1 MYSLDINFLNDRQ
14 IRQEAATPGRV
25 NVSPDNK
32 TPLYIGA
39 AVAVLAPLIAGLAW
53 FLLNNSNASLTQK
66 QAELDTKLTEIKA
79 KLGEID
85 VLRKQI
91 KDTTDETAALASVF
105 TRIKP
110 WSAMAQDIRDR
121 IPAGIQIATIEQ
133 IPPPATSTPVPS
145 ASPSPGAQPPPAP
158 PPIVVLKLAG
168 IANNFDAV
176 NDFLLVLQK
185 SSFFKPEETKLV
197 KATLGKPRTL
207 QSLSLEGSSGG
218 DSSKTPKL
226 PPVVEFEIQTSLT
239 EVSTSDLIREVERKG
254 AVGLVTRIEYLQ
266 QKGVIP
272 PTQGTTAPTQGT
284 ATPPAQGKTKP

>member
-14 IRQEAATPGRV
+14 IRQEAAAPGRSS
-25 NVSPDNK
+25 VSPDSK
-32 TPLYIGA
+32 TPLYVGI
-39 AVAVLAPLIAGLAW
+39 AVAVLAPALAGLAW
-53 FLLNNSNASLTQK
+53 FWFSQDNA
-66 QAELDTKLTEIKA
+66 KLTERQAQLDAQLNEIKA

-85 VLRKQI
+85 VLRAQI
-91 KDTTDETAALASVF
+91 KQATDETAALASVF

-121 IPAGIQIATIEQ
+121 IPAGIQIGIIEQ
-133 IPPPATSTPVPS
+133 IPPPAAVPAPAPT

-158 PPIVVLKLAG
+158 PPMVVLKITG
-168 IANNFDAV
+168 VANNFDAV
-176 NDFLLVLQK
+176 NDFMLVLQK

-197 KATLGKPRTL
+197 RATLGKPRTL
-207 QSLSLEGSSGG
+207 QSLTLEGASGG
-218 DSSKTPKL
+218 DSGKTPKL

-239 EVSTSDLIREVERKG
+239 EVSTSELIREVERKG

-272 PTQGTTAPTQGT
+272 PTQGTAPA